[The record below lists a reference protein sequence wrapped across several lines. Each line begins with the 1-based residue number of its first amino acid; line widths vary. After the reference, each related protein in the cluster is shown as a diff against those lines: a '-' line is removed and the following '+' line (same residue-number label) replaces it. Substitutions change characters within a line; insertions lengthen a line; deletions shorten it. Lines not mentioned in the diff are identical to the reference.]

1 MNWVDPDTVITSPMF
16 NWGPYYVYKVQQI
29 MNDEWISE
37 SYYGTMADGMI
48 ALAPWGND
56 VPQEVRDAVEE
67 VQAQM
72 SAGEFGHGSIELFSG
87 PLNDNEGNL
96 QVPEGTTMT
105 LDDLLSWQWFV
116 DNVVGTVGE

>member
-1 MNWVDPDTVITSPMF
+1 
-16 NWGPYYVYKVQQI
+16 

-72 SAGEFGHGSIELFSG
+72 TAGEFGHGSIELFSG